1 MTLKEAF
8 QAQNK
13 INSIIRH
20 IERYI
25 SDDDNIMNVTEKHL
39 RSKAL
44 DGQADETLKIIAN
57 DEEKFDV
64 MGLLKV
70 WEKLLKE
77 KELLGQA
84 ISKAKSQI
92 DFNLDIEVD
101 INKNRHIFITILQKM
116 AMKKSYNELKKG
128 VGTGYVFNNEGN
140 QTPYHYD
147 VDYVYTIDYDRN
159 YVRTLL
165 KRVQRE
171 AEACSLQIEEVMV
184 TTKVD
189 HELSFDLTSDNSL
202 LLEELL
208 EQA

>member
-128 VGTGYVFNNEGN
+128 AGTGYVFNNEGN